1 MTAIA
6 SGATFFFAYD
16 PTKPVPESSK
26 FAVFTIIIVLTL
38 MLYLVDRV
46 HQVLLQDAVEHA
58 RRLEAGLGFNLSGV
72 LSSKYMR
79 KHAIGLGMAIYIV
92 LLVAVY
98 LASLFSSDAW
108 RVGTFAAWLHSIY
121 QPIMLAELI
130 VGIIIIEL
138 VVRRTS

>member
-1 MTAIA
+1 VTAIA

-16 PTKPVPESSK
+16 PTKPLPESSK

-38 MLYLVDRV
+38 TLYLVDRV
-46 HQVLLQDAVEHA
+46 HQVLLQDAVDHA
-58 RRLEAGLGFNLSGV
+58 RSLE
-72 LSSKYMR
+72 
-79 KHAIGLGMAIYIV
+79 HAIGLGMAIYIV

-108 RVGTFAAWLHSIY
+108 RVGTFAAWLQSIY

-130 VGIIIIEL
+130 VGIIMIEV